1 MTKTRINELADL
13 VTKAKFA
20 YYNTD
25 TPIMSDD
32 EYDVIEDALRELDPS
47 NPALI
52 IGSAPP
58 VSEWNKA
65 MHDIPMGSLS
75 KRKTPEQFR
84 KWVSER
90 ANKCSSGLFY
100 SDKLDGISIEV
111 KYENGK
117 AIQAIT
123 RGDGCT
129 GEDIT
134 VNVLK
139 MHGVK
144 SMLPDPI
151 FGSLRGEIVLL
162 RKNFK
167 EYFSTYENPRNAA
180 SGIAKRYDGLGC
192 EFIDV
197 FFYDAIID
205 GHDFEFESDKMAYIK
220 DFLGLQTPNHGIMLS
235 ENNAVEQ
242 VIALWNTYQDT
253 TRDELAYDI
262 DGLVVRINHIPTQT
276 SLGETNLIP
285 KGAIAFKFPSEEA
298 STIIR
303 DIEKSVGN
311 TGVITPVAI
320 VDPVKL
326 MGATV
331 TRASLY
337 NWGYINELGIDIGAQ
352 VLMLRANDVIPRI
365 ECVEVSTRTV
375 SRPPTH
381 CPICNAPTENRGA
394 FIACTNTLLCPAQ
407 ASGRIKNWVNHL
419 NLLDLGVGLIDKL
432 IESGKVKT
440 VADLYRLK
448 ESDISSIDRMG
459 VRSAKK
465 VIDVLNANKKISL
478 EKFLG
483 SLSIP
488 MNGERMFR
496 HVVEA
501 GYDTL
506 DKIFA
511 LSASKL
517 ASVNKVGPVK
527 ADKMFDGLK
536 KNKDLV
542 AELLSLGI
550 TIKSKEGPLKGLS
563 FLFTGTMKSGRKAL
577 AQLVEDNGGT
587 IKSGSSL
594 NYLVINDPSFSSA
607 KAVAAKKY
615 GTKCI
620 SEDEFLA
627 MFKKGNE

>member
-1 MTKTRINELADL
+1 MTKTRTDELADL
-13 VTKAKFA
+13 VTRAKHA

-25 TPIMSDD
+25 QPIMSDD
-32 EYDVIEDALRELDPS
+32 EYDAIEDALKEFDPT
-47 NPALI
+47 NAALT
-52 IGSAPP
+52 IGAAP
-58 VSEWNKA
+58 VSEWKKA
-65 MHDIPMGSLS
+65 THDIPMGSLG
-75 KRKTPEQFR
+75 KRKTPELFR
-84 KWVSER
+84 EWVRER
-90 ANKCSSGLFY
+90 SDKCKSGLFY

-111 KYENGK
+111 KYERGK

-123 RGDGCT
+123 RGDGAT

-144 SMLPDPI
+144 AILPVPI
-151 FGSLRGEIVLL
+151 SGSLRGEIILL
-162 RKNFK
+162 RRNHGTH
-167 EYFSTYENPRNAA
+167 FSAYKNPRNAA

-197 FFYDAIID
+197 YFYDAIID
-205 GHDFEFESDKMAYIK
+205 GRDFEFESDKMAFIK
-220 DFLGLQTPNHGIMLS
+220 DVLGLQTPSHGIMTGAD
-235 ENNAVEQ
+235 AVNQ
-242 VIALWNTYQDT
+242 VVTLWQMYQIT
-253 TRDELAYDI
+253 TRDSLAYDI
-262 DGLVVRINHIPTQT
+262 DGLVVRINHIPTQV

-285 KGAIAFKFPSEEA
+285 KGAIAFKFTSEEA
-298 STIIR
+298 ITIIR
-303 DIEKSVGN
+303 EIEQSVGN

-320 VDPVKL
+320 FDPVKL

-337 NWGYINELGIDIGAQ
+337 NYGYIKELCLDVGAE
-352 VLMLRANDVIPRI
+352 VTVLRANDVIPR
-365 ECVEVSTRTV
+365 VESVEKYTGTIAQAPSK
-375 SRPPTH
+375 
-381 CPICNAPTENRGA
+381 CPVCGAPTEDRGA
-394 FIACTNTLLCPAQ
+394 FLVCTDTLMCPAQ
-407 ASGRIKNWVNHL
+407 AAGRIKNWVNHL
-419 NLLDLGVGLIDKL
+419 NLLDFGVGLIDKL
-432 IESGKVKT
+432 VESGKVKT

-448 ESDISSIDRMG
+448 EGDISTIDRMG

-465 VIDVLNANKKISL
+465 VIDVLNGNKKISL

-488 MNGERMFR
+488 MIGERMFT

-506 DKIFA
+506 DKIYA
-511 LSASKL
+511 LSASQL
-517 ASVNKVGPVK
+517 SHINKVGPVK
-527 ADKMFDGLK
+527 ADKLFDGLI
-536 KNKDLV
+536 KNKALV

-550 TIKSKEGPLKGLS
+550 TIKSKEGCLKGKS
-563 FLFTGTMKSGRKAL
+563 FLFTGTMKSGRK
-577 AQLVEDNGGT
+577 QLIQMVEDNGGT

-594 NYLVINDPSFSSA
+594 NYLVINDPNFTSA

-620 SEDEFLA
+620 TEDEFLA
-627 MFKKGNE
+627 MIKKEQ